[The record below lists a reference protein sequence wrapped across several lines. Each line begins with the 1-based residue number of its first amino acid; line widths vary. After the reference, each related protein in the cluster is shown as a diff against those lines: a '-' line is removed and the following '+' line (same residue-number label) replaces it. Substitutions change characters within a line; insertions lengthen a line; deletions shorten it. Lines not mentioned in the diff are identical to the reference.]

1 MQREK
6 DIINNK
12 AVTLNLIQGLRRRL
26 LSLRNGVRGRSR
38 IKYGMTSSFD
48 NGNNEIPHQ
57 VRDDRPLLNNNYG
70 FTLIELL
77 VVVLII
83 GILAAV
89 ALPQY
94 QKAVLKSRYATIK
107 DLTYSLARA
116 QEVYYLANGK
126 YATDFEELAID
137 MPAGK
142 QDTSTTSVYYYD
154 WGRCQLNQKMVWCT
168 DSRAGMQLQV
178 KYDHASDEA
187 GVRDCIAFSGDT
199 NDIRN
204 QLCRQET
211 GGSVKIVQT
220 DTYTGWRY
228 Q

>member
-1 MQREK
+1 MQKERCLK
-6 DIINNK
+6 GNK
-12 AVTLNLIQGLRRRL
+12 KVVNENRCHSKLDLESHRFLKRQRGEMLNQVQHDVL
-26 LSLRNGVRGRSR
+26 
-38 IKYGMTSSFD
+38 FD
-48 NGNNEIPHQ
+48 NN
-57 VRDDRPLLNNNYG
+57 G

-89 ALPQY
+89 AVPQY

>member
-1 MQREK
+1 MQKERCLK
-6 DIINNK
+6 GNK
-12 AVTLNLIQGLRRRL
+12 KVVNENRCHSKLDLESHRFLKRQRGEMLNQVQHDVL
-26 LSLRNGVRGRSR
+26 
-38 IKYGMTSSFD
+38 FD
-48 NGNNEIPHQ
+48 NN
-57 VRDDRPLLNNNYG
+57 G

-89 ALPQY
+89 AVPQY

-126 YATDFEELAID
+126 YATDFEELVID

>member
-1 MQREK
+1 MQKERCLK
-6 DIINNK
+6 GNK
-12 AVTLNLIQGLRRRL
+12 KVVNENRCHSKLDLESHHFLKRQQGEMLNQVQHDVL
-26 LSLRNGVRGRSR
+26 
-38 IKYGMTSSFD
+38 FD
-48 NGNNEIPHQ
+48 NN
-57 VRDDRPLLNNNYG
+57 G

-83 GILAAV
+83 GILASVAV
-89 ALPQY
+89 PQY

-126 YATDFEELAID
+126 YATDFEELVID

-178 KYDHASDEA
+178 KYDHAFEEA